1 MRRCNKQPFDIFA
14 KKDMR
19 FRQFHGTMETVF
31 QQLHK
36 DGIGAEIK
44 HAAVISEEEEALLW
58 KEGILGS
65 SCPRALLR
73 AVFFSEWEK
82 LLS

>member
-1 MRRCNKQPFDIFA
+1 MH
-14 KKDMR
+14 

-36 DGIGAEIK
+36 DGIGAQIK
-44 HAAVISEEEEALLW
+44 HAVVISEEEEALLW

-65 SCPRALLR
+65 SSPRALLR
-73 AVFFSEWEK
+73 AVFFLNGKK